1 VAAPGEKTMGFLV
14 VTLTSA
20 EDIALFSLNI
30 SNLEFS
36 VFVNKINGDATLMKR
51 QASHVCN

>member
-1 VAAPGEKTMGFLV
+1 MGFLV